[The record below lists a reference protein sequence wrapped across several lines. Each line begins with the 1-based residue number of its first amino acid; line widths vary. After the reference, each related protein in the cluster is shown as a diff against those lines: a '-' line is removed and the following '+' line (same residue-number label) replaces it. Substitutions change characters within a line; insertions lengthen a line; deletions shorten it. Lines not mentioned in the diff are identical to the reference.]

1 MTQQKSQLLLMTPPV
16 SAVSHTVHACTHE
29 LTLVFYTGIADL
41 FKVRTFLKNLVDWE
55 YLGQAL
61 GLLYPTLKKIKE
73 EQHGVVDKCKMEMLA
88 AWLQQQDNVTDNGVP
103 SWSILKTA
111 LVNIGENELA
121 DTITT

>member
-1 MTQQKSQLLLMTPPV
+1 MTQQKRSQLVP
-16 SAVSHTVHACTHE
+16 SVSHSIHTCTHE
-29 LTLVFYTGIADL
+29 LTVVFFYTGIADL

-73 EQHGVVDKCKMEMLA
+73 EQHGVIDKCKMEMLA

-111 LVNIGENELA
+111 LVNIGGNELA

>member
-1 MTQQKSQLLLMTPPV
+1 MV
-16 SAVSHTVHACTHE
+16 
-29 LTLVFYTGIADL
+29 
-41 FKVRTFLKNLVDWE
+41 KVKKLLKNLVDWQS
-55 YLGQAL
+55 LGLEL
-61 GLLYPTLKKIKE
+61 GLLYPTLKKIKK
-73 EQHGVVDKCKMEMLA
+73 EQHGDINDCTMEMLA